1 MRDGLVFYIAQLV
14 RDRIANGAMP
24 ESPEAD
30 RHVGF
35 LPQTRSAAGSLVEQA
50 SGKVVISSR
59 HAEPWGQPARNP
71 RTALATTSGCSRWG
85 RCPALSIN
93 STRAPAIRLAK

>member
-30 RHVGF
+30 
-35 LPQTRSAAGSLVEQA
+35 
-50 SGKVVISSR
+50 
-59 HAEPWGQPARNP
+59 AEM
-71 RTALATTSGCSRWG
+71 G
-85 RCPALSIN
+85 R
-93 STRAPAIRLAK
+93 